1 MGKKC
6 TALLLTTMLIS
17 LLTLPALAVP
27 ENDYPALET
36 VTIGGTDP
44 ATDAETGEDILV
56 DYVQNY
62 ESSIDVEYSGPL
74 DPLTGQ
80 PLKID
85 FADANSPLVSLKEGV
100 FAYDKALCCY
110 VNFVGSQ
117 SFQSNVPNGA
127 IISEG
132 RQSVSITIPSGLSA
146 ALYQNGTELPD
157 ADLQNIMDAGSY
169 ILEVSA
175 SNGSE
180 SVSFS
185 FRILGKLTN
194 SLAEFSLPAG
204 FTFDSVML
212 EKDILTTDYNNYTQ
226 LMEDGSYDISWSCP
240 EINQRFT
247 TSFIRDTEAPTLELP
262 EVTDGQAHSAVTL
275 TDLEDDAYVV
285 LENKK
290 TGESKTIRS
299 ASDTIDEAGSYL
311 LTVYDQAGNFTSYD
325 FVIHVY
331 LNLSAVAAI
340 ALTLAGVLA
349 LWLYSRYIYKHPR
362 VG

>member
-1 MGKKC
+1 MGRKL

-17 LLTLPALAVP
+17 LLTLPALAAP
-27 ENDYPALET
+27 ENESPALET
-36 VTIGGTDP
+36 VTIGGTDST
-44 ATDAETGEDILV
+44 ADGETGEDVLV

-62 ESSIDVEYSGPL
+62 ESSTDVEYSGPL

-80 PLKID
+80 PLKTELEGEN
-85 FADANSPLVSLKEGV
+85 AVLVSLKEGV

-110 VNFVGSQ
+110 ENFVGSQ

-127 IISEG
+127 ILSEG

-146 ALYQNGTELPD
+146 TLYQNGTELPD
-157 ADLQNIMDAGSY
+157 ADLQNIIDAGSY
-169 ILEVSA
+169 ILEVST

-185 FRILGKLTN
+185 FRLLGKLTN

-204 FTFDSVML
+204 FTFNSVML
-212 EKDILTTDYNNYTQ
+212 ENDILTTDYTNYTQ
-226 LMEDGSYDISWSCP
+226 LMEDGSYEISWSCP

-247 TSFIRDTEAPTLELP
+247 TSFTRDTEAPTLELP

-290 TGESKTIRS
+290 TGESKTISS
-299 ASDTIDEAGSYL
+299 ASSTIEDAGSYL
-311 LTVYDQAGNFTSYD
+311 LTVYDQAGNSTSYD
-325 FVIHVY
+325 FIIHVY

-340 ALTLAGVLA
+340 ALALAGVLA